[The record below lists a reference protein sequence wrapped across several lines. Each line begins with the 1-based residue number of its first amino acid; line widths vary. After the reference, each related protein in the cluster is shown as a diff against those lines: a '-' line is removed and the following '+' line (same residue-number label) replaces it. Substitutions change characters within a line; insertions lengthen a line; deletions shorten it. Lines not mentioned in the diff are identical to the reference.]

1 MQGGTFYNDAVLRSF
16 EREIGRNVILPRNRR
31 FDGCVWRC
39 APCPF
44 AEASPVGN
52 HRRHSDRAVYAYL
65 PLGSLS
71 GCTNHCH
78 LTVNLFPGGEKFI
91 SGNKCEKGG
100 LGGGAKVETLPN
112 LHQFKRDKLA
122 ALMPAGKGKG
132 RIGIPQA
139 LSIYELA
146 PLWYGIFTTLGYDV
160 VFSGPSSREIY
171 SMGQYSI
178 PSDTACYPAKLM
190 HGHVEKL
197 LHERVDAI
205 FYPSLTYNIDEGQ
218 GDNHYNCPVVAYYA
232 ELIAGN
238 MDDLCKP
245 DSFTPISTST
255 TRVN

>member
-16 EREIGRNVILPRNRR
+16 EREIGRNVIRPEIAGLMGAYGAALHARSLKLPQSATIDATAIEQFTHTSR
-31 FDGCVWRC
+31 
-39 APCPF
+39 
-44 AEASPVGN
+44 S
-52 HRRHSDRAVYAYL
+52 AVCQ
-65 PLGSLS
+65 

-190 HGHVEKL
+190 HGHVGKT
-197 LHERVDAI
+197 A
-205 FYPSLTYNIDEGQ
+205 
-218 GDNHYNCPVVAYYA
+218 A
-232 ELIAGN
+232 
-238 MDDLCKP
+238 
-245 DSFTPISTST
+245 
-255 TRVN
+255 

>member
-1 MQGGTFYNDAVLRSF
+1 
-16 EREIGRNVILPRNRR
+16 
-31 FDGCVWRC
+31 
-39 APCPF
+39 
-44 AEASPVGN
+44 
-52 HRRHSDRAVYAYL
+52 
-65 PLGSLS
+65 
-71 GCTNHCH
+71 
-78 LTVNLFPGGEKFI
+78 
-91 SGNKCEKGG
+91 
-100 LGGGAKVETLPN
+100 
-112 LHQFKRDKLA
+112 
-122 ALMPAGKGKG
+122 MPAGKGKG

-238 MDDLCKP
+238 MDDLVQTRFLYP
-245 DSFTPISTST
+245 YLNIND
-255 TRVN
+255 RVN